1 MTGLDIFATIVL
13 ILVIATVVGV
23 LVVLAMMP
31 GKIAAQRNHP
41 QAEAVNVAGWLG
53 MLTGII
59 WILAMIWAYIKPT
72 DPETHNNSEP
82 IEELLE

>member
-13 ILVIATVVGV
+13 ILVIATVVGI

-41 QAEAVNVAGWLG
+41 QAEAVKVAGWLG

-59 WILAMIWAYIKPT
+59 WILAMIWAYIKPAT
-72 DPETHNNSEP
+72 SETQQAIEP
-82 IEELLE
+82 IENPE